1 MTCCSTRVKW
11 GSKESCEPSKF
22 LLELNFDWLS
32 EEDYDDLMNQ
42 EASEDDLRGFFS
54 GMSDILE

>member
-1 MTCCSTRVKW
+1 VKW
-11 GSKESCEPSKF
+11 GNKESCEPSKF